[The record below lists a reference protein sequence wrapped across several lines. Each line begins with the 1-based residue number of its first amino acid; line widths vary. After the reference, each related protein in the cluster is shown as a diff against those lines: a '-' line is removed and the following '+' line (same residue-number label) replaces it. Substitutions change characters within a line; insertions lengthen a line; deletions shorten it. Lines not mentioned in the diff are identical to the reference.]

1 MALLC
6 VNALKRSRFCFLPID
21 VSRCFQVC
29 MQTGHRVNQVSTVRS
44 QVSCHRTAQV
54 AVFRDFRHPVR
65 PAGTGRPPPLPR
77 SFVET
82 PPSLHPPPVLKHHG
96 HHFHTSA
103 HLKGLPAA
111 AVWMVLKPLQK
122 LAAAILGR

>member
-1 MALLC
+1 MAFLC

-44 QVSCHRTAQV
+44 QVSCHRTAKA
-54 AVFRDFRHPVR
+54 AVIRDFRQPVR
-65 PAGTGRPPPLPR
+65 PGTGRPPLLPR

-82 PPSLHPPPVLKHHG
+82 PPSLHSAPVLKPHG
-96 HHFHTSA
+96 QHFHTSA